1 MPSPWRGAFIN
12 YYYFINIR
20 GSFIMIA
27 RTISLQLEE
36 DISASMAAAFVGQAS
51 PFQSTIRL
59 IAGDRNIN
67 AKSLLGVVSCGLCK
81 GQQVEITIDGPDEAD
96 AVSALSHFL
105 APTPL
110 TVTP

>member
-1 MPSPWRGAFIN
+1 
-12 YYYFINIR
+12 
-20 GSFIMIA
+20 MIA

-36 DISASMAAAFVGQAS
+36 DISTSMAVAFVEQAS
-51 PFQSTIRL
+51 SFQSTIRL

-67 AKSLLGVVSCGLCK
+67 AKSLLGVVSCRLCK

-96 AVSALSHFL
+96 AVSTLSRFL

-110 TVTP
+110 VIVP